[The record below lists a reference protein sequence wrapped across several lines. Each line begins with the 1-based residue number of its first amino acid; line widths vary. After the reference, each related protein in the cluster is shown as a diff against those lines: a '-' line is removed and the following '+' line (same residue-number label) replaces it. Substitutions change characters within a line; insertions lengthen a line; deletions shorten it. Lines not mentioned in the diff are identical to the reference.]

1 MRYFKYMGFIILFSM
16 MSCSLANDDSSYFDL
31 GLDELQV
38 KYFETQCAD
47 PWYGIETND
56 VNLGQDAR
64 VGQMVSFLEQ
74 NGVEVMEVKYEFDED
89 SALACLA
96 CNCQTGGIFYVKINN
111 ESDLSEKLLEL
122 GFEIQ

>member
-1 MRYFKYMGFIILFSM
+1 MRYIKYIGFIILIGM
-16 MSCSLANDDSSYFDL
+16 MSCSMANDESLYFDL

-38 KYFETQCAD
+38 KYFETQCSD
-47 PWYGIETND
+47 PWYGIESND

-64 VGQMVSFLEQ
+64 VSQMVSFLEQ
-74 NGVEVMEVKYEFDED
+74 NGIEVMEVKYEFDED

-96 CNCQTGGIFYVKINN
+96 CDCQTGGIFHVKVNN
-111 ESDLSEKLLEL
+111 DKDLVDKLLEL